1 MKTQLSHQEAII
13 REQEERIEA
22 KNCENERHRFDKN
35 KLRKISKILTVSDP
49 DVSSRE
55 YETPRKPLTS
65 AKSNQ
70 NVFATPVPTPRRVSR
85 YIVFFYDIVKRI
97 SPYFDI

>member
-22 KNCENERHRFDKN
+22 KHSENERHRFDKN

-65 AKSNQ
+65 ARSNQ
-70 NVFATPVPTPRRVSR
+70 NVFATPVPTPRRVS
-85 YIVFFYDIVKRI
+85 
-97 SPYFDI
+97 